1 MGIASPGVDLPTDN
15 MQNFNFLAFSLL
27 LLPASLV
34 ALQCYETTGT
44 LSINNLVQSNLKN
57 CTAGQFCNIAGKN
70 DTYAIRQCIGS
81 KTHSGCVTLLG
92 FTTCF
97 CEVDGCNENFAKA
110 SGRNNIMDYKLFF
123 LVLSYMLY
131 MMLNK

>member
-1 MGIASPGVDLPTDN
+1 MGGCLDPNTN
-15 MQNFNFLAFSLL
+15 TMQNLTFLAFSLL

-70 DTYAIRQCIGS
+70 DTYAVRQCIGA
-81 KTHSGCVTLLG
+81 KTHSGCLTLLG
-92 FTTCF
+92 LTTCF

-110 SGRNNIMDYKLFF
+110 SGTYNLMDYKLFF
-123 LVLSYMLY
+123 LVLSYIVY
-131 MMLNK
+131 KK